1 MAGDID
7 SLKPHA
13 ILLLVKHGGV
23 QMGISITDIIVFCW
37 MATIEVGIMY
47 DKIVKLFFHI
57 KIIIMK
63 VLFLDGNHVIT
74 NEFQ

>member
-1 MAGDID
+1 
-7 SLKPHA
+7 
-13 ILLLVKHGGV
+13 
-23 QMGISITDIIVFCW
+23 
-37 MATIEVGIMY
+37 MY